1 MKRFWI
7 GNLIIT
13 LFVFFMMWGTS
24 KLFNLKLFSAFDP
37 IGQALSDFEMT
48 DYAFSNLRPDPR
60 VEDRIVL
67 VNIGSVGRM
76 DVAQQI
82 SIISKYNPRVIA
94 IDGFF
99 NCEGGLYDTLN
110 CPQLK
115 DTLANLF
122 LENAIKEAGNVVL
135 VSKLLQTDS
144 LASSGDIDL
153 YDSVEFS
160 DPHLTRI
167 STSAFA
173 SLPTGA
179 KYQDDV
185 KLCRSFFP
193 TMMVNGKKELAFSVA
208 TAMKFDSVVTR
219 KFLGRSKKEE
229 LVNFRGNFEIQEV
242 KVNIDKDEISSSGFT
257 GMFTALDIGD
267 VLTENFDSTLLKD
280 KIVLM
285 GFLGDYF
292 GDTTWDDKFFTP
304 LNKKVAGRANPD
316 MFGLVVHANIIAMI
330 LNEDY
335 IDELKNWH
343 KYTIAFISCLLIVA
357 LFNWIDHRN
366 PTWFDALQVLIQ
378 IVLLLLTS
386 GLVVYGFAAWSLS
399 LDLSITLATMAFVG
413 PSYDIFKSIENS
425 LAKRRL
431 PLLKARYKQPKS

>member
-7 GNLIIT
+7 GNLITT

-24 KLFNLKLFSAFDP
+24 KLFDFKFLSAFDP

-60 VEDRIVL
+60 VEDRIIL
-67 VNIGSVGRM
+67 VNFGTLGRM

-82 SIISKYNPRVIA
+82 AIISKYKPKVIA

-122 LENAIKEAGNVVL
+122 LADAIKEAGNVVL

-144 LASSGDIDL
+144 LSASGDIDI
-153 YDSVEFS
+153 YDSIEYS
-160 DPHLTRI
+160 DPHFSGFATN
-167 STSAFA
+167 AYA
-173 SLPTGA
+173 SLPTDA
-179 KYQDDV
+179 KYQEDV

-193 TMMVNGKKELAFSVA
+193 KVNVKGKDELAFSVA
-208 TAMKFDSVVTR
+208 TAMKFDSVKTMR
-219 KFLGRSKKEE
+219 FLKQAKFEE
-229 LVNFRGNFEIQEV
+229 LINFRGNFEIQEV
-242 KVNIDKDEISSSGFT
+242 KVTDVNKLDVESSGFT

-267 VLTENFDSTLLKD
+267 VFTENFVDTLLKD
-280 KIVLM
+280 KIVLV

-292 GDTTWDDKFFTP
+292 GDPSWDDKFFTP

-316 MFGLVVHANIIAMI
+316 MFGLVVHANIITMI

-335 IDELKNWH
+335 IDELTDWH
-343 KYTIAFISCLLIVA
+343 KYAIAFLSCLLIVA
-357 LFNWIDHRN
+357 LFNVIDHKL
-366 PTWFDALQVLIQ
+366 PTWFDGLSVIIQVVLI
-378 IVLLLLTS
+378 LLTS
-386 GLVVYGFAAWSLS
+386 GLIVYGFASWNLK
-399 LDLSITLATMAFVG
+399 LDLSLTLAATAFVG
-413 PSYDIFKSIENS
+413 PCYDIFKSIENS
-425 LAKRRL
+425 LK
-431 PLLKARYKQPKS
+431 KK